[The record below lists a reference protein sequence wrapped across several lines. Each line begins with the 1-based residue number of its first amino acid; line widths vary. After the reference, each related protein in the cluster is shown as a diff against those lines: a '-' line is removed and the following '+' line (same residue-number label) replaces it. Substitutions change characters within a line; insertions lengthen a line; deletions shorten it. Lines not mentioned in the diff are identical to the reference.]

1 VFSPFLEIKGSPC
14 CFQETEANF
23 WPFALMIKGELQGIA
38 TGLESLPSAP
48 IEDHELLAR
57 GYL

>member
-1 VFSPFLEIKGSPC
+1 
-14 CFQETEANF
+14 
-23 WPFALMIKGELQGIA
+23 MIKGELQGIA

-48 IEDHELLAR
+48 IEDNELLAR